1 MKQHMSALMTK
12 ENLAYGNRSHTYN
25 SRLAQELAKWGESY
39 PEGESLNLKLF
50 EAYFVEGQNLA
61 EPEILLEVAEAAGLD
76 RDAAEKIIRNRSF
89 RNAVDTDWKRSHEFG
104 ITGVP
109 TFVSGN
115 QVLIGAQTFEALEQ
129 LILER

>member
-1 MKQHMSALMTK
+1 MSALMTK

-61 EPEILLEVAEAAGLD
+61 EPEILLEVAETAGLD
-76 RDAAEKIIRNRSF
+76 RDAAENIIRNRSF
-89 RNAVDTDWKRSHEFG
+89 RNAVDADWKRSHEFG

-115 QVLIGAQTFEALEQ
+115 EVLIGAQTFEALEQ
-129 LILER
+129 LILES